1 MTATHCHPVTGA
13 ERPVTRRSGI
23 HRPSPAALRAAAV
36 PAIATG
42 LALSLTACLQL
53 PLGGGGAPATAG
65 GGAVDFDGVQSATI
79 QIEAVGTFVDPSEG
93 GYEAAGRGS
102 GFLIDE
108 SGIAVT
114 NNHVVTGAGTIK
126 VWRGGDTS
134 EQIGAKVLGVS
145 ECLDLAVIQLEGD
158 DYPYMEW
165 HKGEITTATDVYA
178 AGFPL
183 GDPDFTMTRGIV
195 SKESTDGQTPWASID
210 SVIEHDARIR
220 GGNSGGPLVDAKGKL
235 MGVNYAGWDA
245 YDYNYAIHRD
255 EVLDAV
261 KQLRKGEDVL
271 SLGVNGTALRDD
283 EGNGLGIWVN
293 SVKSGSSADEAGIQ
307 PGDLLTR
314 MEGVS
319 LGLGGTMTEYCD
331 VLRTH
336 GDDATLSIEL
346 YRPSEEA
353 YFRGK
358 INGDEEIEMVSLA
371 GEASGG
377 KTGGSNGGKGTV
389 EDYTVVTDD
398 SGVISAEVPS
408 NWDEV
413 DGSSFTDDAG
423 NPFYG
428 VMASP
433 DLAGFQNDWN
443 TPGVAIYA
451 SSTAVSA
458 DAPQVL
464 IDAMTSSM
472 SADGCVQAS
481 ADAFED
487 GMHTGLFS
495 YWTGCGG
502 TETAAIAVA
511 ANSNDGKYVI
521 LVTMQVITEA
531 DLVAVDRVLGTF
543 SAQF

>member
-1 MTATHCHPVTGA
+1 MTANHSLSVTGA
-13 ERPVTRRSGI
+13 ERPVTRHSGP
-23 HRPSPAALRAAAV
+23 RRLSRAALRATAV
-36 PAIATG
+36 PVIAT
-42 LALSLTACLQL
+42 ATVLSLTACIQL
-53 PLGGGGAPATAG
+53 PLGGGGAPAAG

-126 VWRGGDTS
+126 VWRGGDDS
-134 EQIGAKVLGVS
+134 DEIGAKVLGVS

-158 DYPYMEW
+158 DYPFMEW
-165 HKGEITTATDVYA
+165 HKGDITTATDVYA

-183 GDPDFTMTRGIV
+183 GDPTFTMTRGIV
-195 SKESTDGQTPWASID
+195 SKASTDGQTPWASID

-220 GGNSGGPLVDAKGKL
+220 GGNSGGPLVDAEGKL
-235 MGVNYAGWDA
+235 MGVNYAGVDA
-245 YDYNYAIHRD
+245 LDYNFAIHRD
-255 EVLDAV
+255 EVTDAV
-261 KQLRKGEDVL
+261 KQMRKGEDVL
-271 SLGVNGTALRDD
+271 SLGVNGTALMDE

-293 SVKSGSSADEAGIQ
+293 SVKSGSAADDAGIE

-319 LGLGGTMTEYCD
+319 LGLNGTMTEYCD

-346 YRPSEEA
+346 YRPAEEA
-353 YFRGK
+353 YYRGK
-358 INGDEEIEMVSLA
+358 INGDEEIEMSSLA

-377 KTGGSNGGKGTV
+377 QTGGEGTV
-389 EDYTVVTDD
+389 DEYVVVTDD
-398 SGVISAEVPS
+398 SGTISVEVPAGWS
-408 NWDEV
+408 EI
-413 DGSSFTDDAG
+413 DGSGFTDDSG
-423 NPFYG
+423 RPFVG
-428 VMASP
+428 VLASP
-433 DLAGFQNDWN
+433 DIASFQESWD

-451 SSTAVSA
+451 SSEAVSP
-458 DAPQVL
+458 DAPQQL
-464 IDAMTSSM
+464 IDAMTTSM
-472 SADGCVQAS
+472 AADGCVQQS
-481 ADAFED
+481 ADAYED
-487 GMHTGLFS
+487 GMHEGLFS
-495 YWTGCGG
+495 YWTDCGG
-502 TETAAIAVA
+502 TQTAAIAVA
-511 ANSNDGKYVI
+511 ANSVDGKYVI

>member
-1 MTATHCHPVTGA
+1 MTAHHITPVTGA

-23 HRPSPAALRAAAV
+23 RRPSQAALRTAAF

-42 LALSLTACLQL
+42 LALSLTACIQL
-53 PLGGGGAPATAG
+53 PLGGGGAAAG

-102 GFLIDE
+102 GFLIDD

-134 EQIGAKVLGVS
+134 EEIGAKVLGVS

-158 DYPYMEW
+158 SYPYMEW
-165 HKGEITTATDVYA
+165 HKGDITTATDVYA

-220 GGNSGGPLVDAKGKL
+220 GGNSGGPLVDADGKL
-235 MGVNYAGWDA
+235 MGVNYAGWDQ

-261 KQLRKGEDVL
+261 KEMREGEDVL
-271 SLGVNGTALRDD
+271 SLGVNGTALRDED
-283 EGNGLGIWVN
+283 GNGLGIWVN
-293 SVKSGSSADEAGIQ
+293 SVKSGSAADEAGVE

-319 LGLGGTMTEYCD
+319 LGVGGTMTEYCD

-346 YRPSEEA
+346 YRPAEEA
-353 YFRGK
+353 YYRGK
-358 INGDEEIEMVSLA
+358 INGDEKIEIASLA

-377 KTGGSNGGKGTV
+377 QTGGQGTV
-389 EDYTVVTDD
+389 DEYMAVTDD
-398 SGVISAEVPS
+398 AGIISVEVPA
-408 NWDEV
+408 NWDEI

-428 VMASP
+428 VQASP
-433 DLAGFQNDWN
+433 DIASFQSSWN

-451 SSTAVSA
+451 SQAAVSA
-458 DAPQVL
+458 DAPQQL

-472 SADGCVQAS
+472 SADGCVQES
-481 ADAFED
+481 ADAYED

-502 TETAAIAVA
+502 SAAAIVVA

-521 LVTMQVITEA
+521 LVSMQVLTEA

-543 SAQF
+543 AAQF

>member
-1 MTATHCHPVTGA
+1 MTAHRHTTVTGA

-23 HRPSPAALRAAAV
+23 RRPSPAALRAAAV
-36 PAIATG
+36 PAIASG
-42 LALSLTACLQL
+42 LALSLTACFQL
-53 PLGGGGAPATAG
+53 PLGGSGAHAAG

-102 GFLIDE
+102 GFLIDD

-126 VWRGGDTS
+126 VWRGGDDS
-134 EQIGAKVLGVS
+134 EEIGAKVLGVS

-158 DYPYMEW
+158 GYPYMEW
-165 HKGEITTATDVYA
+165 HKGDITTATDVYA

-183 GDPDFTMTRGIV
+183 GDPDFTMTKGIV
-195 SKESTDGQTPWASID
+195 SKASTDGQTPWASID

-220 GGNSGGPLVDAKGKL
+220 GGNSGGPLVDTDGRL
-235 MGVNYAGWDA
+235 VGVNYAGIDA
-245 YDYNYAIHRD
+245 LDYNYAIHRD
-255 EVLDAV
+255 EVIEAV
-261 KQLRKGEDVL
+261 KELRKGEDVL
-271 SLGVNGTALRDD
+271 SLGVNGTALQDD

-319 LGLGGTMTEYCD
+319 LGIGGTMTEYCD

-353 YFRGK
+353 YYRGK
-358 INGDEEIEMVSLA
+358 INGDEEIEIASLA

-377 KTGGSNGGKGTV
+377 QTGGQGTV
-389 EDYTVVTDD
+389 DDYALVTDD
-398 SGVISAEVPS
+398 SGVISAEVPA
-408 NWDEV
+408 NWSEV
-413 DGSSFTDDAG
+413 DGSGYTDDAG

-433 DLAGFQNDWN
+433 DLAGFQTSWN

-458 DAPQVL
+458 DAPQRL

-472 SADGCVQAS
+472 SADGCVQES
-481 ADAFED
+481 ADTFED

-502 TETAAIAVA
+502 TQTAAIAVA
-511 ANSNDGKYVI
+511 ANSNDGEYVI
-521 LVTMQVITEA
+521 LVTMQVTTEA